1 MIAKPTFLANS
12 AKGFTK
18 SRTFGNIRKLAKK
31 TWSVNDVSI
40 PPMRS
45 PEGDTKLNRL
55 LYDHVITKMKDDQV
69 RSTLE
74 GDFLIMR
81 FGHRLYEEQGH
92 FQHRHQYIAQ
102 KMRKIGR
109 LLEILKTKHNIPC
122 LEDSMRASNWE
133 SFVEAV
139 KNLADFD
146 KETQTFGIP
155 SLALKIG
162 FSMKKCAEDLLF
174 FSIRNENEQQK
185 QIADTF
191 LQLYS
196 CDWKTSISAKALNSL
211 SQRKFNKTQLLPLVE
226 DVVKM
231 NSYLNKRAEEIKK
244 IGPRNLMP
252 NLPKFVRPK

>member
-1 MIAKPTFLANS
+1 
-12 AKGFTK
+12 
-18 SRTFGNIRKLAKK
+18 
-31 TWSVNDVSI
+31 
-40 PPMRS
+40 
-45 PEGDTKLNRL
+45 
-55 LYDHVITKMKDDQV
+55 
-69 RSTLE
+69 
-74 GDFLIMR
+74 
-81 FGHRLYEEQGH
+81 
-92 FQHRHQYIAQ
+92 
-102 KMRKIGR
+102 
-109 LLEILKTKHNIPC
+109 
-122 LEDSMRASNWE
+122 MRASNWE

-155 SLALKIG
+155 SLALNIR
-162 FSMKKCAEDLLF
+162 FSMKKSAEDLLF

-252 NLPKFVRPK
+252 NLPKFVWPK